1 MAIMAKEKGG
11 DFKLASAGTH
21 IAVCNMVIDLGLQP
35 TGYGPKHKVFFRFE
49 LPDETMEV
57 ERDGKRVTVP
67 MAIGANFTVSL
78 SKKATLRS
86 FLESWRGK
94 PFTADELKGFDLVN
108 VLGHACQVNV
118 VHESADNG
126 NTYANIKAVMPI
138 PRGME
143 KPKAVNPL
151 LKYSPDDS
159 KDFDKLPEWLQK
171 KIKEQISDTPEDHPS
186 NNAPHGN
193 DGFDDGIPF

>member
-11 DFKLASAGTH
+11 DFKLSSAGTH

-35 TGYGPKHKVFFRFE
+35 SGYGPKHKVFFRFE
-49 LPDETMEV
+49 LPDEMMEV
-57 ERDGKRVTVP
+57 ERDGKRIQVP
-67 MAIGANFTVSL
+67 AAIGCNFTVSL
-78 SKKATLRS
+78 SKKAVLRG

-94 PFTADELKGFDLVN
+94 PFTAEELGGFDLMN
-108 VLGHACQVNV
+108 VLGHACQVNII
-118 VHESADNG
+118 HETADNG
-126 NTYANIKAVMPI
+126 NTYANIKAVMPM

-151 LKYSPDDS
+151 LKYSPDDA

-171 KIKEQISDTPEDHPS
+171 KIKEQISDTPEDRPS
-186 NNAPHGN
+186 SNAPDGN
-193 DGFDDGIPF
+193 FEDDDIPF